1 MPNTATANVKIID
14 TAFYMPQLKRS
25 RRIWLYLPTG
35 YSKTRKHF
43 PVVYMHDGQNLFDE
57 SSAFGEE
64 WQVDETLDN
73 MRAKCIIVGID
84 NGRERRLTEYN
95 FHDNDKFGKGEGAK
109 YVDFIVD
116 TLKPYIDTT
125 YRTLGDRANTFTA
138 GSSMGGLISFYA
150 ALHSPETFG
159 GAGVFSPS
167 FWLVP
172 DIAKD
177 VAHRIRRHTIEQHYF
192 FYAGGKEGEG
202 MVENVEAVTEV
213 LKGTK
218 HIKCHTII
226 DPEGEHSEATWR
238 TQLPPFYKWVR
249 NHAGL

>member
-1 MPNTATANVKIID
+1 MQNTATQNVKVID

-35 YSKTRKHF
+35 YSKGTKHY

-57 SSAFGEE
+57 SSAFGDE
-64 WQVDETLDN
+64 WQVDETMDN
-73 MRAKCIIVGID
+73 LRAKCIIVGID

-95 FHDNDKFGKGEGAK
+95 FHDHPEFGRGEGAD
-109 YVDFIVD
+109 YVRFIVN

-125 YRTLGDRANTFTA
+125 YRTLPDRSNTFIA

-150 ALHSPETFG
+150 ALHCPEVFG
-159 GAGVFSPS
+159 GAGIFSPS

-172 DIAKD
+172 NIAED
-177 VAHRIRRHTIEQHYF
+177 VAQRLKKGALEQHYF

-202 MVENVEAVTEV
+202 MVEHVEAVVEV
-213 LKGTK
+213 LKSREE
-218 HIKCHTII
+218 IKCHTII
-226 DPEGEHSEATWR
+226 NPDGEHSEATWR
-238 TQLPPFYKWVR
+238 TQLPPFYAWVSS
-249 NHAGL
+249 HALL